1 MKTIHW
7 LIISILLFDTGYYI
21 GRWVG
26 RSQERGKVI
35 RARLFGGEKEGSSN
49 YWNNP

>member
-7 LIISILLFDTGYYI
+7 VIISIFSFNIGYYI

-35 RARLFGGEKEGSSN
+35 RANLYRRKREKEGADR
-49 YWNNP
+49 